1 MFGRDCVETN
11 LRRNFC
17 VLKYKSSLKLELNT
31 AEGSRKS
38 SGPGHACNISTVGE
52 NQRGK
57 LH

>member
-17 VLKYKSSLKLELNT
+17 VLKYKSSLKLEPNT
-31 AEGSRKS
+31 AESSRKS
-38 SGPGHACNISTVGE
+38 SGPGHATVGE